1 MVRHSKLISL
11 FSIVLIALL
20 NAGSSQAGFTFCKQQ
35 SARYIDPE
43 SGLIFSFK
51 PSNENSAF
59 LQEFSLGSEKSDV
72 TLDGF
77 ITLQGEPLRPVA
89 YAIHQCPDG
98 DVTGEELAKCTIWQG
113 VLYGR
118 YSDGDI
124 GLLPDNDQL
133 PVTQI
138 LLPDFARSVMSKP
151 IWNEMNIDQ
160 EPFEVFDLLDCGAK
174 K

>member
-1 MVRHSKLISL
+1 MVRHFKLVSL
-11 FSIVLIALL
+11 FSIVLIASL
-20 NAGSSQAGFTFCKQQ
+20 NAGSSQAGFTICKQQ

-51 PSNENSAF
+51 TDNENSAF
-59 LQEFSLGSEKSDV
+59 LQEFSLSSEKSDV
-72 TLDGF
+72 KLDGF

-113 VLYGR
+113 VPYGR

-124 GLLPDNDQL
+124 GLLPDSDQ
-133 PVTQI
+133 PAVTQI

-151 IWNEMNIDQ
+151 IWTEMNISQ
-160 EPFEVFDLLDCGAK
+160 EPFEVFDLLDCGVK